1 MKRGGILLGLA
12 FAAALVTVWWLQRG
26 TTAVEPGTT
35 GALELPLVSPGEP
48 LVMNETVRMRWVDEE
63 TGEEDVWTVTK
74 RESIPGEWAGPALP
88 ESDAG
93 RAPHVPDESSRTLSA
108 MGMESW
114 KSGRIE
120 EAMDRLAAAIEADPD
135 DPLPRTHYGR
145 LLALGMDYQAAL
157 PHLERA
163 AEINPSDPQVWL
175 DLVTL
180 YEKTLRL
187 EQSWEA
193 RRRAEALAAGE
204 PIRQGEMGFWVV
216 EGNSILP

>member
-12 FAAALVTVWWLQRG
+12 LAAALITVWWLARG
-26 TTAVEPGTT
+26 TIGEEPGAA
-35 GALELPLVSPGEP
+35 GAPGPSLVSPGEP
-48 LVMNETVRMRWVDEE
+48 LAMNETVRMRWVDEE
-63 TGEEDVWTVTK
+63 TGEEDVWTVIK

-88 ESDAG
+88 DPDAP

-120 EAMDRLAAAIEADPD
+120 EAMDHLAAAIEADPD
-135 DPLPRTHYGR
+135 DSLPRTHYGR
-145 LLALGMDYQAAL
+145 LLALAMDYQAAL

-163 AEINPSDPQVWL
+163 AEINSSDPQVWL
-175 DLVTL
+175 DLATL

-187 EQSWEA
+187 ERSWEA
-193 RRRAEALAAGE
+193 RRRAEALAGGE
-204 PIRQGEMGFWVV
+204 TIRQGEMGFWVV